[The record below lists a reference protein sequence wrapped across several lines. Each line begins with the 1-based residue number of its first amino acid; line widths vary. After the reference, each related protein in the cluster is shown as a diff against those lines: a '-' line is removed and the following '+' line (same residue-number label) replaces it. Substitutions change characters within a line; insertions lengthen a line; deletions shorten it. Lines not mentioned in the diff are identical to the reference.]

1 MSRLRLGSRGSALAR
16 IQAQW
21 VAEAL
26 DGAEVV
32 TVRTAD
38 ADVGDKARFVS
49 GIETAILAG
58 EVDIGVHSAKDLPG
72 ELPDGLALVGVPGR
86 EDPTDA
92 LIGPAGALDDL
103 P

>member
-38 ADVGDKARFVS
+38 ADVGDKARFV
-49 GIETAILAG
+49 ER
-58 EVDIGVHSAKDLPG
+58 DR
-72 ELPDGLALVGVPGR
+72 DG
-86 EDPTDA
+86 DPRR
-92 LIGPAGALDDL
+92 
-103 P
+103 